1 LAVVIVYAFDC
12 TNSTPAWDTVDD
24 GVFWLVQEKLTQYA
38 DSCLGYIYVMSTPNT
53 YTCDMKPVD
62 SAETKATGYKSFAR
76 RSRMTC
82 TKYMASGLVEAHK
95 MIGSRG
101 SYQNGIILF
110 FSDGLINT
118 GDFFDGTESFI
129 SKVPVHTFTLGGDA
143 YNHVCICI
151 YISVILSYSDPV
163 KIYNYAWLIN

>member
-1 LAVVIVYAFDC
+1 MVIVYAFDC
-12 TNSTPAWDTVDD
+12 TNSTPAWYTVD
-24 GVFWLVQEKLTQYA
+24 GGLFWLVQEKLTQYA

-76 RSRMTC
+76 RRMTC

-95 MIGSRG
+95 MIGNRG

-151 YISVILSYSDPV
+151 SISVILSYSDPV